1 MAFNISVVIP
11 NYNGKS
17 LLEQN
22 LPFVY
27 NALETSGI
35 KDYEIIISDDASVDD
50 SLNFLKTNYPEI
62 IIIESVANCGF
73 SGNTNQG
80 IFAAQKDLVLILNSD
95 VELTPGY
102 FIPLLSYFE
111 KEDTFGVSGRII
123 AMDGEKIQD
132 GAKFPEYSYT
142 NIISTKNFISKD
154 TDSLPTLFMS
164 GANALIDRKKLV
176 KMGGFN
182 EMYNPYYSE
191 DVDLGLRAWRL
202 GYQLYYD
209 HRAIC
214 KHPNSATIKKES
226 SKKVK
231 IISKRNKMYVHF
243 FHLNGLELHLFMTKT
258 AIKALFRLLVL
269 DFNFYISFQL
279 FLANTTAL
287 RKKKR
292 EFEKQKNEI
301 QIKSIPEVIQTIE
314 SKIKGLEIIEF

>member
-1 MAFNISVVIP
+1 MALSISVVIP

-27 NALETSGI
+27 NALQTSGI
-35 KDYEIIISDDASVDD
+35 TDYEIIIPDDASVDD
-50 SLNFLKTNYPEI
+50 SLNFLRTNYPEI
-62 IIIESVANCGF
+62 ITIESVANCGF

-80 IFAAQKDLVLILNSD
+80 IFVAQKDLVLILNSD
-95 VELTPGY
+95 VELTAGY
-102 FIPLLSYFE
+102 FNPLLSYFE

-132 GAKFPEYSYT
+132 GAKFPEYSFT
-142 NIISTKNFISKD
+142 NIISTKNYISKD
-154 TDSLPTLFMS
+154 VDSLPTFFMS

-243 FHLNGLELHLFMTKT
+243 LHLNGMELYLFLLKT
-258 AIKALFRLLVL
+258 SFKTLFRLLVL
-269 DFNFYISFQL
+269 DFNFLKSFQL

-287 RKKKR
+287 RQMKR
-292 EFEKQKNEI
+292 EFEKPKSGV
-301 QIKSIPEVIQTIE
+301 QIKSTPEVIQTIQ
-314 SKIKGLEIIEF
+314 SKIKGLEIVKF

>member
-1 MAFNISVVIP
+1 M
-11 NYNGKS
+11 
-17 LLEQN
+17 
-22 LPFVY
+22 
-27 NALETSGI
+27 
-35 KDYEIIISDDASVDD
+35 
-50 SLNFLKTNYPEI
+50 
-62 IIIESVANCGF
+62 IENTTNCGF

-102 FIPLLSYFE
+102 FNPLLSYFE

-142 NIISTKNFISKD
+142 NIISTKNYISKD

-164 GANALIDRKKLV
+164 GANALIDREKLV
-176 KMGGFN
+176 TMGGFN

-231 IISKRNKMYVHF
+231 TISKRNKMYVHF
-243 FHLNGLELHLFMTKT
+243 FHLNGLELCLFMTKT
-258 AIKALFRLLVL
+258 TIKALFRLLVL
-269 DFNFYISFQL
+269 DFNFFKSFQL
-279 FLANTTAL
+279 FLGNTHDL

-292 EFEKQKNEI
+292 EFEKLESGV
-301 QIKSIPEVIQTIE
+301 QIKSIPEVIQTIQ
-314 SKIKGLEIIEF
+314 SKIKGLEIVKF

>member
-27 NALETSGI
+27 NALQTSGI
-35 KDYEIIISDDASVDD
+35 TDYEIIIPDDASSDD
-50 SLNFLKTNYPEI
+50 SVNFLRTNYPEI
-62 IIIESVANCGF
+62 IVIENTTNSGF

-80 IFAAQKDLVLILNSD
+80 IFAAQKELVLILNSD
-95 VELTPGY
+95 VELTSGY
-102 FIPLLSYFE
+102 FVPLLPYFE

-132 GAKFPEYSYT
+132 GAKFPEYNYT
-142 NIISTKNFISKD
+142 NIISTKNYISKD

-164 GANALIDRKKLV
+164 GANALIDREKLV

-243 FHLNGLELHLFMTKT
+243 FHLNGLELYLFMTKT

-269 DFNFYISFQL
+269 DFNFFKSFQL
-279 FLANTTAL
+279 FLANTTDL
-287 RKKKR
+287 RKIKR
-292 EFEKQKNEI
+292 EFEKLESGV
-301 QIKSIPEVIQTIE
+301 QIKSISEVIQNIQL
-314 SKIKGLEIIEF
+314 KIKGLEIVKF